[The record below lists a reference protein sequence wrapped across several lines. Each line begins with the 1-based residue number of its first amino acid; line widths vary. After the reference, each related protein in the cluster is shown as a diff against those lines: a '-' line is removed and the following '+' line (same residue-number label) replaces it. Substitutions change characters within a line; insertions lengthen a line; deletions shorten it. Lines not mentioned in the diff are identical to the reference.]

1 MDKKHCQGCRNHF
14 YNGNNGLGV
23 KECWSFKEAKLV
35 WRIPV
40 GMWENPP
47 YKNKKKQKVPE
58 CWHGEGCNRTIYV
71 KPEAI
76 ARDGYWVR

>member
-1 MDKKHCQGCRNHF
+1 MNKQHCSGCHDNF
-14 YNGNNGLGV
+14 YNHSQKDG
-23 KECWSFKEAKLV
+23 CWSFKEAKLV

-47 YKNKKKQKVPE
+47 YKNKKKVLVPN
-58 CWHGEGCNRTIYV
+58 CWHGEGSNRTLYV

-76 ARDGYWVR
+76 TSDGYWK